1 MAEVKSFSPGN
12 FNWFELATTD
22 PNSAKQFY
30 SNIFGWEINDFP
42 MPDGTNY
49 TMLKKQGKDVGA
61 LYDLPPDEVAMGLPP
76 HWRIYVSVADVDAST
91 KKAEELGAKIQMP
104 PFDVMEHGRMS
115 VIQDPTGAFIML
127 WQAKAHPGAGVVDEP
142 NAFCWYELNTHDTE
156 KAKDFYSKLFGWE
169 IGGSPDYTEWK
180 QGNRSLGGMMK
191 SQPECGPM
199 PPNWTPYIM
208 VDSADAFAKKIKS
221 NGGNVMM
228 GPADIPGTGRFAVV
242 SDPQGAAFAIY
253 EPLKN

>member
-104 PFDVMEHGRMS
+104 PFASCSD
-115 VIQDPTGAFIML
+115 
-127 WQAKAHPGAGVVDEP
+127 
-142 NAFCWYELNTHDTE
+142 
-156 KAKDFYSKLFGWE
+156 
-169 IGGSPDYTEWK
+169 
-180 QGNRSLGGMMK
+180 NR
-191 SQPECGPM
+191 
-199 PPNWTPYIM
+199 
-208 VDSADAFAKKIKS
+208 F
-221 NGGNVMM
+221 
-228 GPADIPGTGRFAVV
+228 RF
-242 SDPQGAAFAIY
+242 S
-253 EPLKN
+253 